1 MTAYTRNMK
10 LVWLGMG
17 GRGRGEERC
26 QVSSHYGMNWHRN
39 QNLPNNQLKIV
50 EYSN

>member
-1 MTAYTRNMK
+1 MAAYTRNMK

-26 QVSSHYGMNWHRN
+26 QVSSHYGMNLLA
-39 QNLPNNQLKIV
+39 QKSKFAQLSI
-50 EYSN
+50 EDS